1 MQGIIYIDATS
12 TSSVPEEIGKAA
24 GIVFT
29 QPTLIEVLR
38 YKTSTFNREP
48 VLFELPKESLAKQID
63 YMYIMKVLESA
74 CHAVF
79 KKVPVFV
86 IDSADALAKRDEEAF
101 ACLLAHCKSLANK
114 HVIGVL
120 LVSSEGHVIPKLN
133 QLSERSRCAPVFRV
147 PDIMNDKAEEFLRNY
162 SYSDSL
168 AEKVASLCGGRLVN
182 FVHAIAIKRMQRYDD
197 DDKVF
202 KSVETHLVGQVRS
215 DYKRS
220 GIQSGTD
227 LFEAKVIL
235 LNTLAKKTMQN
246 EEIVEG
252 TKVDLLRGNFLV
264 LRECSSFKLPF
275 MDESTGPEKRISC
288 HCGKL

>member
-1 MQGIIYIDATS
+1 MQGMIYIDATS

-63 YMYIMKVLESA
+63 YIMKVLEST

-79 KKVPVFV
+79 KKVPVLL

-133 QLSERSRCAPVFRV
+133 QLSERSRCAPVFHV
-147 PDIMNDKAEEFLRNY
+147 PDIINNKAEEFLRNY

-168 AEKVASLCGGRLVN
+168 AEKIAFLCGGRWVN
-182 FVHAIAIKRMQRYDD
+182 HD

-202 KSVETHLVGQVRS
+202 KSVDTHLHSCQIFCSANRDIIIRERDYCRPRPISRVTPTGQSLLVGVATHRAVPIKGLCTPTAFYS
-215 DYKRS
+215 
-220 GIQSGTD
+220 
-227 LFEAKVIL
+227 
-235 LNTLAKKTMQN
+235 
-246 EEIVEG
+246 
-252 TKVDLLRGNFLV
+252 NFL
-264 LRECSSFKLPF
+264 RF
-275 MDESTGPEKRISC
+275 
-288 HCGKL
+288 